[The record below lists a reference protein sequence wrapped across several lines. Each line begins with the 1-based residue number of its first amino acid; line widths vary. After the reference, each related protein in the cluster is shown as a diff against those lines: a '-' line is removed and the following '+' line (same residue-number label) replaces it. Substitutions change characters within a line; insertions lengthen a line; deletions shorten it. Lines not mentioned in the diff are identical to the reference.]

1 MMRISAGDIA
11 KFKAALKNYQHAHKK
26 ELIRIE
32 TMKREEQ
39 ARIERERQEKQRQD
53 EEQARQM
60 QESLYVVGS
69 LVVFAGIIAG
79 ICFYWESILDIIWYI
94 ITIIVAL
101 SIVGG
106 LVIALWPIL
115 VSVLTFVLVGGVLG
129 VVFILLKEGC
139 GG

>member
-53 EEQARQM
+53 EEQAR
-60 QESLYVVGS
+60 ETKEALSFLGA
-69 LVVFAGIIAG
+69 LVAIAGIIAG
-79 ICFYWESILDIIWYI
+79 IYFYWESILEIIGYI
-94 ITIIVAL
+94 ILFEIVVQ
-101 SIVGG
+101 I
-106 LVIALWPIL
+106 VIALWPIL
-115 VSVLTFVLVGGVLG
+115 APILVIVALG
-129 VVFILLKEGC
+129 VAFIILKEGC